1 MSTVVETTKYVRKPM
16 FVDAVQVT
24 QENFTQLADWCQ
36 GTVRQNDTNL
46 PVSWQTGQA
55 IDPETM
61 HIHVRVHQPK
71 NPKQTEARVGDWL
84 LYMDRGYKVY
94 TDKAFRNNFLPAAE
108 EMIASPDQ
116 FTFDDVQEAFPG
128 SVEIVVLAK
137 DEIQLLFELLPAT
150 REYDNIRM
158 KFNNALDRAWEQSQY
173 PKGRTTESD
182 SEGNEIPSMPEAS
195 IEDKNPIEMTE
206 AERIQQIKEEAREQ

>member
-128 SVEIVVLAK
+128 SVEI
-137 DEIQLLFELLPAT
+137 
-150 REYDNIRM
+150 
-158 KFNNALDRAWEQSQY
+158 
-173 PKGRTTESD
+173 D
-182 SEGNEIPSMPEAS
+182 SEGNEIPSMPEAPV
-195 IEDKNPIEMTE
+195 EDKNPIEMTE